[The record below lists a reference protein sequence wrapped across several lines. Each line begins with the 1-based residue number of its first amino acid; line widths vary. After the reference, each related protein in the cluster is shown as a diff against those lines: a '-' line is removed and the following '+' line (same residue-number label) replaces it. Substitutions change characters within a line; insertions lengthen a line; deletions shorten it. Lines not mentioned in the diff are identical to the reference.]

1 MSAHRIEYKQPSN
14 RRAPSALKIIRD
26 LAIEL
31 FPQWADRF
39 ESMTENAVET
49 LVKGGH

>member
-1 MSAHRIEYKQPSN
+1 M
-14 RRAPSALKIIRD
+14 RD

-39 ESMTENAVET
+39 EAMTENAVET